1 MNRAPRAKR
10 LFLLL
15 IAVIAFGA
23 TGCVQEAL
31 VEPVGTVTG
40 RVIVP
45 PGKDPLGIK
54 ITVAGNPGIAAY
66 VNELGQYKLEFRK
79 GGRYLLV
86 ARSRYYDA
94 DFTWA
99 DASVDQTNTAP
110 DIILS
115 EKIISEAKFLASIV
129 DFPDA
134 TAFKVKS
141 ISPTWATSSVPLYDD
156 GTHGDK
162 YANDGV
168 FTTRVANL
176 ASGYQTYQLT
186 WTGPD
191 GDKTVNDPHQEDTL
205 DGKSLIVVPAP
216 TTKIAQGK
224 VVTSLTKVD
233 FSEIA
238 LMSKAGARK
247 IFLNGDGS
255 YSMPMEG
262 NGREYLVFRSPD
274 FHIRALPVDLSTVSV
289 YDVPDLTLA
298 AKPSGEAKFILI
310 KSDFAEVSNPTMVA
324 DFTNWQPQ
332 PMYDDGTHGDETAGD
347 GVYTL
352 LRTGV
357 APGYHKYAFNV
368 TPTAQVRDPYQESG
382 DSQYSILNVK

>member
-1 MNRAPRAKR
+1 MNRATIAKR
-10 LFLLL
+10 IFMLL
-15 IAVIAFGA
+15 IAVLAFGT

-31 VEPVGTVTG
+31 VEPVGTITG
-40 RVIVP
+40 RIIVP

-54 ITVAGNPGIAAY
+54 ITVAGNKAITAY
-66 VNELGQYKLEFRK
+66 VNELGYYKLEFRK
-79 GGRYLLV
+79 GGRYLLI

-94 DFTWA
+94 DFAWV
-99 DASVDQTNTAP
+99 DASVDETNKAP

-134 TAFKVKS
+134 TAFQIKS
-141 ISPTWATSSVPLYDD
+141 ISPTWATSSVLMYDD

-168 FTTRVANL
+168 FSTRVANL

-186 WTGPD
+186 WTGPE
-191 GDKTVNDPHQEDTL
+191 GDKTENDPHQEDAL

-216 TTKIAQGK
+216 LTKIAQGK
-224 VVTSLTKVD
+224 VTSTLTKVT

-238 LMSKAGARK
+238 LMSKGGARK
-247 IFLNGDGS
+247 IFLNADGT

-262 NGREYLVFRSPD
+262 NGREYLVFRSPV
-274 FHIRALPVDLSTVSV
+274 FHIRTRPVDLSTVTI
-289 YDVPDLTLA
+289 YDVPDLALA
-298 AKPSGEAKFILI
+298 AKGSGEALFMLV
-310 KSDFAEVSNPTMVA
+310 KSDFPEVTNPTLVA

-332 PMYDDGTHGDETAGD
+332 PMYDDGTHGDEAAGD
-347 GVYTL
+347 GVYSL
-352 LRTGV
+352 LKTGV
-357 APGYHKYAFNV
+357 SPGYHKYAFNV

>member
-1 MNRAPRAKR
+1 MNRTALVKR
-10 LFLLL
+10 FFLLL
-15 IAVIAFGA
+15 MAVVAFGT

-45 PGKDPLGIK
+45 PAKDPLGIK
-54 ITVAGNPGIAAY
+54 ITVAGNPSVYGW
-66 VNELGQYKLEFRK
+66 VNERGEYKLEFKK
-79 GGRYLLV
+79 GGRYLLI
-86 ARSRYYDA
+86 ARSRYYDV
-94 DFTWA
+94 DFAWT
-99 DASVDQTNTAP
+99 DAWVDETNKAP

-115 EKIISEAKFLASIV
+115 EKIIGEAKFITNIV
-129 DFPDA
+129 DFPEA

-141 ISPTWATSSVPLYDD
+141 ISPTWATSSVSLYDD

-186 WTGPD
+186 WSGPD
-191 GDKTVNDPHQEDTL
+191 GDKDVNDPHHEDTL
-205 DGKSLIVVPAP
+205 DGKSLIVVPSP
-216 TTKIAQGK
+216 LTKIATGK
-224 VVTSLTKVD
+224 VVTSLTKVNFAD
-233 FSEIA
+233 IA
-238 LMSKAGARK
+238 LMSKGGARK
-247 IFLNGDGS
+247 IFLNSDGT

-274 FHIRALPVDLSTVSV
+274 FHIRTRPVDLTAVSV
-289 YDVPDLTLA
+289 YDVPDMALV
-298 AKPSGEAKFILI
+298 AKGGGEALFMII
-310 KSDFAEVSNPTMVA
+310 KSDFPEVANPTLVA

-347 GVYTL
+347 GVYSL